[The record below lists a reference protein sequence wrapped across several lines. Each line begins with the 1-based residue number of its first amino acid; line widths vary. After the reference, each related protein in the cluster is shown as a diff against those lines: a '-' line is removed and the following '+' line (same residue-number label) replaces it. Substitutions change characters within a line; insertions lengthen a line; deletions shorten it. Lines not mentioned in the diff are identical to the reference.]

1 MRTLVGCAVLGL
13 LPVPPGLEGLDHR
26 AQRAMRGIAS
36 SPTNDLYVQL
46 FEKQP
51 GASGFL
57 FVRGRTDLK
66 QWGGSAHN
74 WFGWS
79 VKSWR

>member
-13 LPVPPGLEGLDHR
+13 LPVPPGLEGVDHGG
-26 AQRAMRGIAS
+26 AMRGIAS
-36 SPTNDLYVQL
+36 SPANDPFVQL
-46 FEKQP
+46 FEMRP
-51 GASGFL
+51 
-57 FVRGRTDLK
+57 DLK

-79 VKSWR
+79 VKS